1 MCIPWFQLLW
11 AFSETS
17 SPNPCFFSDPEKSK
31 RRALMKERKQTDDM
45 LQNTIDAPAE
55 PLTKEQIKEINQR
68 WEDNEI
74 MSTLYEIIRTQQLD
88 QLEALLQ
95 SQPVIAHMRSKD
107 GRGPMWWAHEH
118 GRPMMIKI
126 LKSHGVSEKLKDKD
140 GITPLDLSSDEL

>member
-1 MCIPWFQLLW
+1 
-11 AFSETS
+11 
-17 SPNPCFFSDPEKSK
+17 
-31 RRALMKERKQTDDM
+31 MKERKQTDDM

-74 MSTLYEIIRTQQLD
+74 MSTLYEIIQTRQLD

-95 SQPVIAHMRSKD
+95 SQPAIAHMRSKD

-118 GRPMMIKI
+118 GRPHMIKI
-126 LKSHGVSEKLKDKD
+126 LKGHGVSEKLKDKD